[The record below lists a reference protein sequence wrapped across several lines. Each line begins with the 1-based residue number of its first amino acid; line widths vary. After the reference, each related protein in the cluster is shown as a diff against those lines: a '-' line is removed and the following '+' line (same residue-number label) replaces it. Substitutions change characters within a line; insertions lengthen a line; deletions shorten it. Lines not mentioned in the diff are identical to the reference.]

1 MHNARAPRVRSSN
14 WWRWLRLHNA
24 CSGQASEKLT
34 RKQNAGRLGRAP
46 PQRLVTRDQDRGRGL
61 LQQSPQMVVAG
72 VGQRR
77 GRGRGIPQGPVQG
90 ELSQNHLHLGVAE
103 AVTPADSR
111 SKENLTVLGQE
122 IERKQEGK
130 APAQHGVKDHGG
142 GQLAA
147 RRQVSAPLRRG
158 SVEPRRCVLSFATM
172 KLMGFS

>member
-1 MHNARAPRVRSSN
+1 MHNARAPTVRSSN

-34 RKQNAGRLGRAP
+34 RRQNAGRLGRAP
-46 PQRLVTRDQDRGRGL
+46 SQRLVTRDQDRGRGL
-61 LQQSPQMVVAG
+61 LQQSPQVVVAG

-103 AVTPADSR
+103 AVTPADGR

-130 APAQHGVKDHGG
+130 RPSSMASRITVVGDLRSAPMRPLTTTLVSITAAGSVTCAV
-142 GQLAA
+142 AA
-147 RRQVSAPLRRG
+147 RHVSP
-158 SVEPRRCVLSFATM
+158 
-172 KLMGFS
+172 